1 MRQQDLIRAALEGKA
16 TCVIKN
22 ANVVNVFTGE
32 IIPADV
38 ALYEDVIIGVGA
50 YSCENEIDAE
60 GGYLTPG
67 FIDAHVHIESSMVI
81 PSSFMQ
87 VIMPHGTTT
96 IIADPHEIANVAG
109 VAGVRAM

>member
-32 IIPADV
+32 IVHADV

-50 YSCENEIDAE
+50 YSCENEIDARGWLPYARVHRRACAYRILHGDPIVVHE
-60 GGYLTPG
+60 GHHAARYHHHHRGP
-67 FIDAHVHIESSMVI
+67 A
-81 PSSFMQ
+81 
-87 VIMPHGTTT
+87 
-96 IIADPHEIANVAG
+96 
-109 VAGVRAM
+109 